1 MILTVGDKKPELVY
15 YLKRGGRA
23 LDVSAAFRVRVI
35 FTKPDGSTVTQTPT
49 LTSASTGKITCPIV
63 DGADVSII
71 TAAGTWYVDV
81 VIYWNDV
88 DDIQHAEQPDVLTVR
103 EEGEVA

>member
-1 MILTVGDKKPELVY
+1 M
-15 YLKRGGRA
+15 
-23 LDVSAAFRVRVI
+23 
-35 FTKPDGSTVTQTPT
+35 
-49 LTSASTGKITCPIV
+49 